1 VHPVHEPRNT
11 RHESRF
17 TNHEPRITNHEEEKM
32 TIKKLWIPAFFLV
45 LALFPPLVLSQY
57 WLHVMIISLFYV
69 MMASSWNLIAGFTG
83 QVSFA
88 HAAFAGVG
96 AYASGMLAVSLG
108 LTPWIGVLIG
118 AGAAG
123 LLGLGLGYLCIRMG
137 GIYLSLTT
145 LGFSEILRIVITN
158 EDKWTR
164 GTMGL
169 QIPGLF
175 AEYSKASCYYV
186 FLVAA
191 VLLLIVVYGVIH
203 SELGLTFR
211 AVLNDEVA
219 ASSSGI
225 NTIRVRILAFTLSS
239 AMAGLA
245 GGLYGHYLMLITPDI
260 PSLGQMFLV
269 LAMTVIGGM
278 GSFAGPIIGSFVL
291 EVLSEYIRTYG
302 EYHVLLFGLVALA
315 MARFAPEGLMGLF
328 TQAWRKKWAY

>member
-1 VHPVHEPRNT
+1 
-11 RHESRF
+11 
-17 TNHEPRITNHEEEKM
+17 M
-32 TIKKLWIPAFFLV
+32 DIKKLWIPFLFII
-45 LALFPPLVLSQY
+45 LAIFPPFLLSQY

-83 QVSFA
+83 QISFA
-88 HAAFAGVG
+88 HAAFSGVG
-96 AYASGMLAVSLG
+96 AYVSGMMAVYLG
-108 LTPWIGVLIG
+108 LPPWLGVLIG
-118 AGAAG
+118 AGVAA

-145 LGFSEILRIVITN
+145 LGFSEILRIIITN

-169 QIPGLF
+169 QIPGF
-175 AEYSKASCYYV
+175 FTEYSKASYYYV
-186 FLVAA
+186 FLVIAI
-191 VLLLIVVYGVIH
+191 LLLVVIYWIIH
-203 SELGLTFR
+203 SEMGLTFR
-211 AVLNDEVA
+211 AVLNDELA

-225 NTIRVRILAFTLSS
+225 NTIRVRALAFTISS

-269 LAMTVIGGM
+269 LAMAVIGGM

-291 EVLSEYIRTYG
+291 EILSEYIRIYG
-302 EYHVLLFGLVALA
+302 EYHLLLFGLVALA
-315 MARFAPEGLMGLF
+315 MARFAPEGVIGLLG
-328 TQAWRKKWAY
+328 KKWRIEWSH